1 MGININNENNI
12 KNEYVFEG
20 NEKEFI
26 LLNEKLNQPFEYK
39 VIFKDQNKTILK
51 YKGQLLD
58 NQYEGRGILYGDY
71 TYDGYFINGSKN
83 RYFRV
88 YKNNLDGLIYKGFYK
103 DDQYDGKGI
112 LYNEM
117 GEKIYDGFFKEGK
130 YEGIGIEYFQ
140 GGKLKR
146 KMIYEKGE
154 PLNECIGVFYDEDKI
169 IYQGLVKDL
178 RPEIGKNFTIYDSK
192 RNIIYRGDLNNFE
205 FNGKGILYY
214 ENSKNIYFDGFFDSG
229 SYIYG
234 ILYDPEGNKI
244 YEGEFMNNNP
254 KTCTNIKLY
263 ELNGNIK
270 FIGDLIEGKYQGY
283 GKLYKNSKLL
293 YDGNFKDGY
302 YELNGILYVNENTKY
317 EGIFKKGK
325 YNGNGKL
332 FKDKY
337 LYYEGAFLDGK
348 MHGKGIIFYQNKQ
361 KYFEGN
367 FENGEMKGEGIKY
380 YDNGSKKIEA
390 IFANNT
396 SYKGKYFSPDNELLY
411 DGEIN
416 DDMPLN
422 NENIKI
428 YNDYTYKMYLGEIK
442 DDIYSS
448 FGKKYYPNYYMSE
461 KLKITPSS
469 IKIPFISFCA
479 FSGKTNLINRIVYG
493 KFKDIDKI
501 CIGAE
506 YYKYFLEKN
515 NINYKVEFI
524 DSSGQISY
532 RGVSKILSKNCNFV
546 IFTINIYSELVID
559 ENFIDEIKSIMDKN
573 SIIYL
578 VGNKIIS
585 RLNYSY
591 VKVNRDKAK
600 ELLKKNKINKYI
612 EVDAKSGE
620 GIEILIKNLNFD
632 IIAYSKKDE
641 NNN

>member
-1 MGININNENNI
+1 MGVNITNENNLT
-12 KNEYVFEG
+12 KVNEFEG
-20 NEKEFI
+20 NEEEFKK
-26 LLNEKLNQPFEYK
+26 LNEKLNQPFEYK
-39 VIFKDQNKTILK
+39 VIFKDQKKTILK
-51 YKGQLLD
+51 YKGQISD
-58 NQYEGRGILYGDY
+58 NKYEGRGILYDDY

-83 RYFRV
+83 GYFRV
-88 YKNNLDGLIYKGFYK
+88 YKNNFNGLIYKGFYK
-103 DDQYDGKGI
+103 DDLYEGKGI
-112 LYNEM
+112 LYNEN
-117 GEKIYDGFFKEGK
+117 GEKIYDGHFKEGK

-146 KMIYEKGE
+146 KLLYEKGE
-154 PLNECIGVFYDEDKI
+154 PLNECIGVFYDEDNI
-169 IYQGLVKDL
+169 IYQGILKDL
-178 RPEIGKNFTIYDSK
+178 MPENGKNITIYDSK
-192 RNIIYRGDLNNFE
+192 RNIIYIGDFSNFE

-214 ENSKNIYFDGFFDSG
+214 ENSNKIYFDGFFDSG

-244 YEGEFMNNNP
+244 YEGEFMNNQP
-254 KTCTNIKLY
+254 RTSSNIKLY

-270 FIGDLIEGKYQGY
+270 FIGDLTEGKYQGF
-283 GKLYKNSKLL
+283 GKLYKHSKLL
-293 YDGNFKDGY
+293 YEGNFKDGF
-302 YELNGILYVNENTKY
+302 YEGTGILYVDENTKY

-325 YNGNGKL
+325 YNGAGKL

-361 KYFEGN
+361 KYYEGN
-367 FENGEMKGEGIKY
+367 FENGQMKGKGIKY

-390 IFANNT
+390 IFTNNI
-396 SYKGKYFSPDNELLY
+396 SYKGKYYSPDKELLY

-416 DDMPLN
+416 DDIPLN

-442 DDIYSS
+442 DEIYSS
-448 FGKKYYPNYYMSE
+448 FGKKYYPSYYMSE
-461 KLKITPSS
+461 KLKIIPSS
-469 IKIPFISFCA
+469 IKIPFNSFDA

-493 KFKDIDKI
+493 KFKSIDKI

-506 YYKYFLEKN
+506 YYKYSFEKN
-515 NINYKVEFI
+515 NIEYKVEFS

-546 IFTINIYSELVID
+546 IFTINIYSESVID
-559 ENFIDEIKSIMDKN
+559 ENFIDEIKSIMDKE

-578 VGNKIIS
+578 IGNKIINIS
-585 RLNYSY
+585 NYSY
-591 VKVNRDKAK
+591 AKINRNKAK
-600 ELLKKNKINKYI
+600 ELLKKNKINKYF

-632 IIAYSKKDE
+632 IIAYSKKEE